1 MAIYL
6 SACRVAPGDF
16 RKNYI
21 VVPSI
26 KKIALYSNYNS
37 IARSESEKTYV
48 CDSIYKVLCEYNSY
62 SFLIPLKPKKRKP
75 KHKPTHKLNK
85 IILGAAILNDDYV
98 VDFSNDLTLNFWNIE
113 TKQIIL
119 TKQIDLGELY
129 HYPLNSFCFS
139 KLVVLANG
147 LIIVKLRV
155 TTKIVKVD
163 FINNNKINCDVI
175 DFLTEYIEKIFSL
188 SNCQIASTYR
198 DDNNLYIW
206 K

>member
-1 MAIYL
+1 
-6 SACRVAPGDF
+6 
-16 RKNYI
+16 
-21 VVPSI
+21 
-26 KKIALYSNYNS
+26 
-37 IARSESEKTYV
+37 
-48 CDSIYKVLCEYNSY
+48 
-62 SFLIPLKPKKRKP
+62 LKPKKRKP